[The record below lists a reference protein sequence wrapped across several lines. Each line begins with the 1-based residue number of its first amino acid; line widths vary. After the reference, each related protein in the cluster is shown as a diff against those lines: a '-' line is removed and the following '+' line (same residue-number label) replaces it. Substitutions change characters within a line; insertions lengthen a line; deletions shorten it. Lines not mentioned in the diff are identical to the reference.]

1 MAISACIQPGAQI
14 SMMWMSSR
22 SITERQSVADSA
34 QPYLAAAAAT
44 WVASRP
50 TSTFC
55 SKAGT
60 SKKLATFRHAFEWAF
75 PMKA

>member
-14 SMMWMSSR
+14 STTWMSSR
-22 SITERQSVADSA
+22 SRTERQSVADSA

-44 WVASRP
+44 CPASRP

-60 SKKLATFRHAFEWAF
+60 SKYEATLRQAVEWAL
-75 PMKA
+75 PMNA